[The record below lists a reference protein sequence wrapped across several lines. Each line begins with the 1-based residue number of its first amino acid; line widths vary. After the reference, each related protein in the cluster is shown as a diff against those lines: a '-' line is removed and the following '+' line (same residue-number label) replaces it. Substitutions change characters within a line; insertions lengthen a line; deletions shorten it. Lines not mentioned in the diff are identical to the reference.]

1 MSAIQPSGP
10 VVLMVD
16 DDQELLEEYQE
27 LLECDGVDAL
37 ICNDPFRAIEIVSE
51 NNSISV
57 VLSDLLMEGM
67 DGLTM
72 ISRMQ
77 QAVVDRNLHFAL
89 ITGAREVQPN
99 LPGSSVRVLYKPVDP
114 DILVRTITGFLA

>member
-1 MSAIQPSGP
+1 MNATEPHAP

-37 ICNDPFRAIEIVSE
+37 ICNDPLRAIEMVCE
-51 NNSISV
+51 NRSIEV
-57 VLSDLLMEGM
+57 VLTDLFMDGM

-72 ISRMQ
+72 INRMQ
-77 QAVVDRNLHFAL
+77 ETLTDRSLHFAL
-89 ITGAREVQPN
+89 ITGASEVQPD
-99 LPGSSVRVLYKPVDP
+99 LPGSNVCILYKPVDP
-114 DILVRTITGFLA
+114 DQLISTITGFLG